1 MLLKSKLQ
9 KLTNTTRFLNWFKEI
24 DGLSLNVDNIRD
36 PITITVDNI
45 RLEDLIEF
53 QKIEFELIRG
63 YYWNGKRNY
72 TIQRIIRRLFNKC
85 LEYKKLGNCLQ
96 ELYKLIMNSCYGETI
111 QKPVKYDHKYIH
123 ESKFESY
130 LYKNDYKII

>member
-85 LEYKKLGNCLQ
+85 LVIRIKG
-96 ELYKLIMNSCYGETI
+96 T
-111 QKPVKYDHKYIH
+111 V
-123 ESKFESY
+123 F
-130 LYKNDYKII
+130 KNYTS